1 MKNITEIRHAIIRLD
16 QGLEPVFAVQ
26 HFHLRLVFQ
35 LLIASFFQ
43 NTVSSPQ
50 KTALISEKRSLI

>member
-1 MKNITEIRHAIIRLD
+1 MKNITEIRHAIDQID

-26 HFHLRLVFQ
+26 HFYLRLVFE